1 MTEKQL
7 IQGIR
12 KDDRK
17 CFDEIFHLYYD
28 ECFAYTMS
36 LLDDPHAT
44 KDILQ
49 NVFFKIWLYRDRL
62 DASRSLKGYLFTSIR
77 REVISYLR
85 LKCNSAKSEES
96 VADVE
101 ARHSDPYSS
110 VLARETDAMLRLAIE
125 NLPPQRRKAFELS
138 LQENMTAKDIAT
150 QMNLSQRTVEHY
162 IAAAK
167 SEIKKQIS

>member
-17 CFDEIFHLYYD
+17 CFDEIFRLYYD

-36 LLDDPHAT
+36 LLDDVAAT

-49 NVFFKIWLYRDRL
+49 NMFLKIWLGRDRL
-62 DASRSLKGYLFTSIR
+62 DSSRSLKGYLFTAIR
-77 REVISYLR
+77 REAISWLR
-85 LKCNSAKSEES
+85 LKCNSAKSGES
-96 VADVE
+96 MAEMPDG
-101 ARHSDPYSS
+101 HGDPFSS
-110 VLARETDAMLRLAIE
+110 VLARETETLLRLAID
-125 NLPPQRRKAFELS
+125 NLPPQRRKAFEMS
-138 LQENMTAKDIAT
+138 LQENMTAKEIAGK
-150 QMNLSQRTVEHY
+150 MNLSPRTVEHY

-167 SEIKKQIS
+167 SEIKKGIS